1 MNNKIVKVDRVT
13 TGLLENGN
21 ALSEW
26 AFASL
31 LWVMWYD
38 RTVWRGNR
46 PIKCKH
52 HQEKSF
58 EGFVKDRK
66 SVFFLLY
73 SYILGTHFWRK
84 ILLWYIW
91 FLNMC
96 WAMFYLCQ
104 LNCKKNWQATVWGIY
119 YRMPGNWH
127 CIFV

>member
-1 MNNKIVKVDRVT
+1 MNNKIVKVDRVA

-46 PIKCKH
+46 PFKYKH
-52 HQEKSF
+52 HQDKSF
-58 EGFVKDRK
+58 EDFLKDRK

-73 SYILGTHFWRK
+73 SYILGTHF
-84 ILLWYIW
+84 
-91 FLNMC
+91 
-96 WAMFYLCQ
+96 
-104 LNCKKNWQATVWGIY
+104 
-119 YRMPGNWH
+119 
-127 CIFV
+127 